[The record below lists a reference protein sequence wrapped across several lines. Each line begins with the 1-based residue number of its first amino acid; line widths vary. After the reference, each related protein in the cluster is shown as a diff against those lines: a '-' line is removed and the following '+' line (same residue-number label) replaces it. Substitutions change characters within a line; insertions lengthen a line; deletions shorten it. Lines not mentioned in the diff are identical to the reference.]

1 VWISE
6 GLKEADYDHKIIKAL
21 EFSKPKP
28 RSPSP
33 KITPVIDY
41 ERERYMINLKQL
53 SSHPFINEL
62 QELYDLGMTDL
73 KSNLKAIDVARG
85 NLENAYN
92 YL

>member
-1 VWISE
+1 MA
-6 GLKEADYDHKIIKAL
+6 K
-21 EFSKPKP
+21 
-28 RSPSP
+28 
-33 KITPVIDY
+33 
-41 ERERYMINLKQL
+41 LKQL

-73 KSNLKAIDVARG
+73 KSNLKAIDVAKG